1 MPRAWSRCQT
11 NSKNKKDDEEIHLL
25 LKFLGKPSLNNA
37 LRKFNSGMP
46 FLRSEILIEIERE
59 IANL

>member
-1 MPRAWSRCQT
+1 M
-11 NSKNKKDDEEIHLL
+11 L

-46 FLRSEILIEIERE
+46 FLRSEILIEIGWE
-59 IANL
+59 IANFIGMEELVASLARS